1 MKTKIISA
9 FPACGKSWLFDNQV
23 QLGLKVAD
31 SDSSN
36 FSWLGAESGK
46 GKVRNPDFPRNYI
59 EHIKGLI
66 GEVDYILVSS
76 HDEVKI
82 ALEDE
87 GLPYILVMPQEKLKA
102 EWIGRCWLRG
112 SPEGFLKMLDKNW
125 DEWNDPQRLGFVW
138 NYSGITYLGSG
149 EYLVDKLW
157 WFDTFSGVS
166 KSDIK

>member
-1 MKTKIISA
+1 MGTKIISA
-9 FPACGKSWLFDNQV
+9 FPACGKSWLFENQIK
-23 QLGLKVAD
+23 LGLKVAD
-31 SDSSN
+31 SDSSK
-36 FSWLGAESGK
+36 FSGLETES

-102 EWIGRCWLRG
+102 EWISRCWLRG

-125 DEWNDPQRLGFVW
+125 DDRNNPQRLCFVW

-166 KSDIK
+166 KSDVK

>member
-1 MKTKIISA
+1 MRTKIISA

-23 QLGLKVAD
+23 ALSLKVAD
-31 SDSSN
+31 SDSSK
-36 FSWLGAESGK
+36 FSWVETES

-76 HDEVKI
+76 HDEVKL
-82 ALEDE
+82 ALEEED
-87 GLPYILVMPQEKLKA
+87 LPYILVMPQENLKT

-125 DEWNDPQRLGFVW
+125 DDWNNPQKLAFDW
-138 NYSGITYLGSG
+138 NCSGIAYLGSG

-166 KSDIK
+166 NIDVN

>member
-1 MKTKIISA
+1 MRTKIISA
-9 FPACGKSWLFDNQV
+9 FPACGKSWLFDNQIK
-23 QLGLKVAD
+23 LGLKVVD

-36 FSWLGAESGK
+36 FSWLEAESGK

-76 HDEVKI
+76 HEDVRLL
-82 ALEDE
+82 LEGE
-87 GLPYILVMPQEKLKA
+87 NIPYILVMPDIKLKS

-112 SPEGFLKMLDKNW
+112 SPEGFLKMLNLNW
-125 DEWNDPQRLGFVW
+125 DSWVNPYRHLLFNQVGNTVLQ
-138 NYSGITYLGSG
+138 SG
-149 EYLVDKLW
+149 EYLADKLW